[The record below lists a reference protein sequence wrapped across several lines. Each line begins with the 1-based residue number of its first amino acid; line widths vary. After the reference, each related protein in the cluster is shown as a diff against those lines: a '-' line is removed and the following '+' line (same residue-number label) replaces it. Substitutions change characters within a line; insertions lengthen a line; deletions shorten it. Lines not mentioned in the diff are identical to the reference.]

1 MSSVK
6 AGIISEST
14 KLFKRTKYKVLLIC
28 IELLV
33 IFIGIISNFTE
44 GHINVSLSSF
54 ELNIL
59 SIFTNI
65 LIPLIVF
72 MAVADLFAAE
82 QENGTI
88 KAVITRPISRYE
100 ILVSKMISILIY
112 VICVLMI
119 TFIISSV
126 IGVLFGRTQIINI
139 PGIFASY
146 IISILPSIP
155 IIFLSI
161 LISQLSKS
169 STSSVMLS
177 VLIYIIIMA
186 FGLIFSSIS
195 SVVFTSYTNLYKF
208 FIGAQMPLK
217 SILTVIGLL
226 SGYSLI
232 FFSGAYALFEKREY

>member
-1 MSSVK
+1 MSSIK

-14 KLFKRTKYKVLLIC
+14 KLFKRNKYKTLLIC

-33 IFIGIISNFTE
+33 IFIGMISNYAE
-44 GHINVSLSSF
+44 GYINISLYNF
-54 ELNIL
+54 PLNIL

-65 LIPLIVF
+65 FIPLIVF

-88 KAVITRPISRYE
+88 KAVITRPISRNE
-100 ILVSKMISILIY
+100 ILISKMISILLYITCILT
-112 VICVLMI
+112 V
-119 TFIISSV
+119 TFIISSI
-126 IGVLFGRTQIINI
+126 IGILFGRTQVIDI
-139 PGIFASY
+139 PVNFAAY
-146 IISILPSIP
+146 IISILPAIP

-186 FGLIFSSIS
+186 LGLIFPSIS

-208 FIGAQMPLK
+208 FIGSQMPVKL
-217 SILTVIGLL
+217 ILTVIGLL
-226 SGYSLI
+226 VGYSLV